1 MIVSDNLSKQIN
13 QMRLKEAKYMNA
25 YDEYMKE
32 VVKPM
37 RAELVN
43 VGFKE
48 LTTADMVNEHMA
60 EAKGTS
66 LVVINSVCG
75 CAAGLARPAVSE
87 ALAELQNK
95 PEHLVTVFAG
105 QDQEAT
111 YQMRAYF
118 EEVPPSS
125 PSIAIVKDGQLAYF
139 IPREQIEGFP
149 MEQIK
154 DHLVQVLNQVTT
166 A

>member
-1 MIVSDNLSKQIN
+1 
-13 QMRLKEAKYMNA
+13 MNA

-43 VGFKE
+43 AGFKE
-48 LTTADMVNEHMA
+48 LTNAEMVNEHMSQA
-60 EAKGTS
+60 SGTS
-66 LVVINSVCG
+66 LIVINSVCG

-87 ALAELQNK
+87 ALSVVNNQ
-95 PEHLVTVFAG
+95 PDHLVTVFAG
-105 QDQEAT
+105 QDPEAT
-111 YQMRAYF
+111 VQMRDYF
-118 EEVPPSS
+118 EEVPASS
-125 PSIAIVKDGQLAYF
+125 PSIAIWKDGQLAYF

-154 DHLVQVLNQVTT
+154 DHLVEVLNQVTVS
-166 A
+166 

>member
-1 MIVSDNLSKQIN
+1 
-13 QMRLKEAKYMNA
+13 MNA

-37 RAELVN
+37 RAELAN

-48 LTTADMVNEHMA
+48 LTNAEMVNEHMSQTT
-60 EAKGTS
+60 GTS
-66 LVVINSVCG
+66 LIVINSVCG

-87 ALAELQNK
+87 ALSEVNK
-95 PEHLVTVFAG
+95 KPDHLVTVFAG
-105 QDQEAT
+105 QDQDAT
-111 YQMRAYF
+111 YQMREYF
-118 EEVPPSS
+118 EEVPASS
-125 PSIAIVKDGQLAYF
+125 PSIAIWKDGQLAYF

-154 DHLVQVLNQVTT
+154 EHLVEVLNQVTS

>member
-1 MIVSDNLSKQIN
+1 
-13 QMRLKEAKYMNA
+13 MNA

-32 VVKPM
+32 IVKPM
-37 RAELVN
+37 RAELVK

-48 LTTADMVNEHMA
+48 LTNAEMVNEHMSQTT
-60 EAKGTS
+60 GTS
-66 LVVINSVCG
+66 LIVINSVCG

-87 ALAELQNK
+87 ALTEVNEK
-95 PEHLVTVFAG
+95 PDHLVTVFAG
-105 QDQEAT
+105 QDQDAT
-111 YQMRAYF
+111 YQMREYF
-118 EEVPPSS
+118 EEVPASS
-125 PSIAIVKDGQLAYF
+125 PSIAIWKDGQLAYF

-154 DHLVQVLNQVTT
+154 EHLVEVLNQVTS

>member
-1 MIVSDNLSKQIN
+1 
-13 QMRLKEAKYMNA
+13 MNA

-43 VGFKE
+43 AGFKE
-48 LTTADMVNEHMA
+48 LTNAEMVIEHMSQA
-60 EAKGTS
+60 SGTS
-66 LVVINSVCG
+66 LIVINSVCG

-87 ALAELQNK
+87 ALSVVNNK
-95 PEHLVTVFAG
+95 PNHLVTVFAG
-105 QDQEAT
+105 QDPEAT
-111 YQMRAYF
+111 VQMRKYF
-118 EEVPPSS
+118 EEVPASS
-125 PSIAIVKDGQLAYF
+125 PSIAIWKDGQLAYF

-154 DHLVQVLNQVTT
+154 DHLVEVLNQVTVS
-166 A
+166 